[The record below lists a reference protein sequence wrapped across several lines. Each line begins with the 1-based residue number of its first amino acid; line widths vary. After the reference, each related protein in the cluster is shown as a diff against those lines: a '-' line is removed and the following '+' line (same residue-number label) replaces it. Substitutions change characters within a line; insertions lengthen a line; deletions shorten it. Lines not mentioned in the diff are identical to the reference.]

1 MQNSTPITGEPA
13 PINAVFSPSTA
24 QHGAGPAFIIGH
36 ITVKDAD
43 KWAEYCRRVPATVE
57 PWGGTLLCRGTG
69 AEALCGEH
77 AFTDSVVIRFPDLA
91 SITGWHES
99 AAYQALLPIR
109 HQAADVVIVSYQE

>member
-1 MQNSTPITGEPA
+1 
-13 PINAVFSPSTA
+13 
-24 QHGAGPAFIIGH
+24 
-36 ITVKDAD
+36 
-43 KWAEYCRRVPATVE
+43 
-57 PWGGTLLCRGTG
+57 LCRGTG